1 MKGKVIT
8 GLKFFLKT
16 KWKESEMP
24 GRMHVIRMWSKMEGM
39 EHGSSVDVEIEMD
52 DGAHKLRMEFDSTK
66 AKLGL
71 GACV

>member
-8 GLKFFLKT
+8 GLKFFLIT
-16 KWKESEMP
+16 KWKDTRDQNVVRD
-24 GRMHVIRMWSKMEGM
+24 GRNGAGLMCVWI
-39 EHGSSVDVEIEMD
+39 IEMD
-52 DGAHKLRMEFDSTK
+52 DSAHKLGVEFDSTK